1 MDLIFSISFFLVGCF
16 IAFTASSLSSI
27 NYDEINESNVQ
38 ETNKNDVSFLQNVFF
53 EYSKGIFIWEI
64 IFYAMSFSFIS
75 QIIFLNTFTLIDFI
89 LTIITFLIITFIFRS
104 LLTAL
109 GRRQTFK
116 NLIKLIG
123 FVKFLK
129 IISFPFVAF
138 EEFLM
143 KLITGKSEQ
152 EASREELTAMVE
164 SARQEGTL
172 DDEEYRILKNIIHFS
187 DVLVSDVMTPRT
199 VVFSCNATKT
209 VGEIVNLPEM
219 QMYSR
224 IPIWDG
230 NSLDDGVIG
239 YVMSKDVYY
248 AALTGKN
255 DLPLK
260 KLIREIDVIPENAQ
274 LDMAL
279 NRFLKKRQHI
289 FLVVDEYGGIEG
301 IITMEDVLET
311 ILGVEIVDEADRI
324 VDLRE
329 LAKLHRDKRI
339 AQSITFS
346 DK

>member
-1 MDLIFSISFFLVGCF
+1 MDLFFSIFFFLIGCF
-16 IAFTASSLSSI
+16 IAFIASSLSSI
-27 NYDEINESNVQ
+27 NYDEIIYSDLQ
-38 ETNKNDVSFLQNVFF
+38 EPNGKDISILQNVFF
-53 EYSKGIFIWEI
+53 EYSAGIFFWEI
-64 IFYAMSFSFIS
+64 FLYAISFSFVTHT
-75 QIIFLNTFTLIDFI
+75 IFLNSLNLFDFI
-89 LTIITFLIITFIFRS
+89 LIIIAFLLVTFGIRS
-104 LLTAL
+104 VFSAL
-109 GRRQTFK
+109 GKRLSVK
-116 NLIKLIG
+116 SLIKLIG
-123 FVKFLK
+123 FVRFLRF
-129 IISFPFVAF
+129 ISYPFAAF

-143 KLITGKSEQ
+143 KLITGKTEQ

-172 DDEEYRILKNIIHFS
+172 DDEEYRILKNIMHFS

-199 VVFSCNATKT
+199 VVFSCNAMKT

-255 DLPLK
+255 NLPLK
-260 KLIREIDVIPENAQ
+260 NLLRETDVIPENAQ

-339 AQSITFS
+339 AQNLQIP
-346 DK
+346 

>member
-1 MDLIFSISFFLVGCF
+1 MDLFFSIIFLLAGCF
-16 IAFTASSLSSI
+16 ISLLASSLSSI
-27 NYDEINESNVQ
+27 NIDELNQNNNEKKLSD
-38 ETNKNDVSFLQNVFF
+38 EDLGLIQNLFF
-53 EYSKGIFIWEI
+53 EYSTGFLIWEI
-64 IFYAMSFSFIS
+64 IFYIISFSFLSHLVFLNGIILIEYLLILLS
-75 QIIFLNTFTLIDFI
+75 FFFIIFVIRSIFSGFGRR
-89 LTIITFLIITFIFRS
+89 LTIKSVEKFWGII
-104 LLTAL
+104 
-109 GRRQTFK
+109 
-116 NLIKLIG
+116 
-123 FVKFLK
+123 KFLRF
-129 IISFPFVAF
+129 ISIPFVTL
-138 EEFLM
+138 EELIM

-172 DDEEYRILKNIIHFS
+172 DDEEYRILKNIMHFS

-199 VVFSCNATKT
+199 VVFSCKATRT

-248 AALTGKN
+248 ASLKGKN
-255 DLPLK
+255 DLSLRN
-260 KLIREIDVIPENAQ
+260 LLREIDVIPENAQ
-274 LDMAL
+274 LDVAL

-301 IITMEDVLET
+301 ILTMEDVLET

-339 AQSITFS
+339 AQNIHQA
-346 DK
+346 D

>member
-1 MDLIFSISFFLVGCF
+1 MDLIFSIFLFLVGCL
-16 IAFTASSLSSI
+16 IALIASSISSI
-27 NYDEINESNVQ
+27 NYDELIQSDSNPTYEKAV
-38 ETNKNDVSFLQNVFF
+38 NFLQNFYF
-53 EYSKGIFIWEI
+53 ENSTGIFISEI
-64 IFYAMSFSFIS
+64 FFYALSFSFII
-75 QIIFLNTFTLIDFI
+75 QTILFDGFGLIDFI
-89 LTIITFLIITFIFRS
+89 LSIIAFLVIAFIFRTS
-104 LLTAL
+104 FSAL
-109 GRRQTFK
+109 GKRLSIK
-116 NLIKLIG
+116 SLIKLIW

-129 IISFPFVAF
+129 FFSFPFTAF
-138 EEFLM
+138 EVFLM
-143 KLITGKSEQ
+143 KLITGKTEH

-172 DDEEYRILKNIIHFS
+172 DDEEYRILKNIMHFS

-209 VGEIVNLPEM
+209 VGEIINLPEM

-230 NSLDDGVIG
+230 NSFDDGVIG

-255 DLPLK
+255 NLSLRN
-260 KLIREIDVIPENAQ
+260 LLREIDVIPENAQ
-274 LDMAL
+274 LDIAL

-339 AQSITFS
+339 AQNISPNE
-346 DK
+346 K

>member
-1 MDLIFSISFFLVGCF
+1 MEFILSIIFFLVGCF
-16 IAFTASSLSSI
+16 IAFVASSLSSI
-27 NYDEINESNVQ
+27 NYDETNHSDLKKTDGNEIG
-38 ETNKNDVSFLQNVFF
+38 FLQNVFF
-53 EYSKGIFIWEI
+53 EYSTGIFIWEI
-64 IFYAMSFSFIS
+64 IFYAISFSFIATT
-75 QIIFLNTFTLIDFI
+75 IFFNGFSLLDFI
-89 LTIITFLIITFIFRS
+89 LTIIAFLIITFIIRS
-104 LLTAL
+104 SFSAL
-109 GRRQTFK
+109 GKRQTFK

-123 FVKFLK
+123 FVKFLRM
-129 IISFPFVAF
+129 ISYPFVTL

-152 EASREELTAMVE
+152 EASREELSAMVE

-172 DDEEYRILKNIIHFS
+172 DDEEYRILKNIMHFS

-209 VGEIVNLPEM
+209 VGEIFNLPEM

-230 NSLDDGVIG
+230 HSFDDGVIG

-289 FLVVDEYGGIEG
+289 FLVVDEYGGVEG

-311 ILGVEIVDEADRI
+311 ILGVEIVDEADRV

-329 LAKLHRDKRI
+329 LAKLRRDKRV
-339 AQSITFS
+339 AQKI
-346 DK
+346 

>member
-1 MDLIFSISFFLVGCF
+1 MDLFFSIFFFLIGCF
-16 IAFTASSLSSI
+16 ISYIASSLSSI
-27 NYDEINESNVQ
+27 NYDEIIQSDFQESN
-38 ETNKNDVSFLQNVFF
+38 ENDISFLQNVFF
-53 EYSKGIFIWEI
+53 EYSTGIFFWEI
-64 IFYAMSFSFIS
+64 LFYALSFSFITHT
-75 QIIFLNTFTLIDFI
+75 IFLNGLGLIDFI
-89 LTIITFLIITFIFRS
+89 LIIIAFLLVTFVIRS
-104 LLTAL
+104 SFAAL
-109 GRRQTFK
+109 GKRQT
-116 NLIKLIG
+116 IKSLVKFIG
-123 FVKFLK
+123 FVKLLK
-129 IISFPFVAF
+129 VISHPFAVL
-138 EEFLM
+138 EELLM
-143 KLITGKSEQ
+143 KLITGKTEQ

-172 DDEEYRILKNIIHFS
+172 DDEEYRILKNIMHFS

-199 VVFSCNATKT
+199 VVFSCNAKKT

-255 DLPLK
+255 NLPLK
-260 KLIREIDVIPENAQ
+260 NLLREIDVIPENAQ

-339 AQSITFS
+339 AQNLQIP
-346 DK
+346 

>member
-1 MDLIFSISFFLVGCF
+1 MDLIFSIIFFFVGCF
-16 IAFTASSLSSI
+16 IAFIASSLSSI
-27 NYDEINESNVQ
+27 NYDEINETDIQ
-38 ETNKNDVSFLQNVFF
+38 ETNHNDVSFLQNVFF
-53 EYSKGIFIWEI
+53 EYSTGIFIWEI
-64 IFYAMSFSFIS
+64 FFYAISFSFIS
-75 QIIFLNTFTLIDFI
+75 HTLFLNGLSLIDFI
-89 LTIITFLIITFIFRS
+89 LIIVAFLIVTFIFRS
-104 LLTAL
+104 SFSAL
-109 GRRQTFK
+109 GKRQT
-116 NLIKLIG
+116 IKSLLKFIG
-123 FVKFLK
+123 FVKFLR
-129 IISFPFVAF
+129 IISYPFTAF

-143 KLITGKSEQ
+143 KLITGKTEQ

-172 DDEEYRILKNIIHFS
+172 DDEEYRILKNIMHFS

-339 AQSITFS
+339 AQNVTFS

>member
-1 MDLIFSISFFLVGCF
+1 
-16 IAFTASSLSSI
+16 
-27 NYDEINESNVQ
+27 
-38 ETNKNDVSFLQNVFF
+38 
-53 EYSKGIFIWEI
+53 
-64 IFYAMSFSFIS
+64 
-75 QIIFLNTFTLIDFI
+75 
-89 LTIITFLIITFIFRS
+89 
-104 LLTAL
+104 
-109 GRRQTFK
+109 
-116 NLIKLIG
+116 
-123 FVKFLK
+123 
-129 IISFPFVAF
+129 
-138 EEFLM
+138 M
-143 KLITGKSEQ
+143 KLITGKTEQ

-172 DDEEYRILKNIIHFS
+172 DDEEYRILKNIMHFS

-199 VVFSCNATKT
+199 VVFSCNAMKT

-255 DLPLK
+255 NLPLK
-260 KLIREIDVIPENAQ
+260 NLLREIDVIPENAQ

-339 AQSITFS
+339 AQNLQIP
-346 DK
+346 

>member
-1 MDLIFSISFFLVGCF
+1 MDLFFSIFFFLIGCF
-16 IAFTASSLSSI
+16 IAFIASSLSST
-27 NYDEINESNVQ
+27 NYDEIIQSDLQ
-38 ETNKNDVSFLQNVFF
+38 EPNGKDISILQNVFF
-53 EYSKGIFIWEI
+53 EYSTGIFFWEI
-64 IFYAMSFSFIS
+64 LFYAISFSFITHT
-75 QIIFLNTFTLIDFI
+75 IFLNSLNLFDF
-89 LTIITFLIITFIFRS
+89 FLIMIAFLLVTFAIRS
-104 LLTAL
+104 VFSAF
-109 GRRQTFK
+109 GRRLSVK
-116 NLIKLIG
+116 SLIKLIG
-123 FVKFLK
+123 FVRFLR
-129 IISFPFVAF
+129 IISYPFAAF

-143 KLITGKSEQ
+143 KLITGKTEQ

-172 DDEEYRILKNIIHFS
+172 DDEEYRILKNIMHFS

-199 VVFSCNATKT
+199 VVFSCNAMKT

-255 DLPLK
+255 NLPLK
-260 KLIREIDVIPENAQ
+260 NLLREIDVIPENAQ

-339 AQSITFS
+339 AQNLQIP
-346 DK
+346 

>member
-1 MDLIFSISFFLVGCF
+1 MDLFFSIFFFLSGCF
-16 IAFTASSLSSI
+16 IAFIASSLSSI
-27 NYDEINESNVQ
+27 NYDEIIQSDLQ
-38 ETNKNDVSFLQNVFF
+38 QTNDKDLSVLQNVFF
-53 EYSKGIFIWEI
+53 EYSTGIFFWEI
-64 IFYAMSFSFIS
+64 FFYAISFSFITHLF
-75 QIIFLNTFTLIDFI
+75 FLNGLDLIDFI
-89 LTIITFLIITFIFRS
+89 LIIISFLSITFFIRS
-104 LLTAL
+104 SFASFGKRLSIKT
-109 GRRQTFK
+109 
-116 NLIKLIG
+116 LIKFIG
-123 FVKFLK
+123 FIKFLK
-129 IISFPFVAF
+129 ILSLPFVLF
-138 EEFLM
+138 EELLM
-143 KLITGKSEQ
+143 KLITGKTEQ

-172 DDEEYRILKNIIHFS
+172 DDEEYRILKNIMHFS
-187 DVLVSDVMTPRT
+187 NVLVSDVMTPRT

-209 VGEIVNLPEM
+209 VGEIINVPEM

-255 DLPLK
+255 NLPLK
-260 KLIREIDVIPENAQ
+260 NLIREIDVIPENAQ
-274 LDMAL
+274 LDVAL

-339 AQSITFS
+339 AQTISNNE
-346 DK
+346 K